1 VPGMPGGVFCVPG
14 NPSVGEFAV
23 VAPVGTIVDV
33 LVAPVGTIV
42 EVLVPAA
49 AAAGGVADDGAVVV
63 VVPVPVEAPVV
74 PAVVCAWTEAIVPVL
89 HRPAISSSKCVFII
103 VSSAS
108 FATQSRAGHGRG
120 ARPDRPGKNAFV
132 SARESA
138 SVQLVPRMTITG
150 LALVP
155 PPSAADLPKVTP
167 ELLASVLARYSR
179 SNEGLAAI
187 LSKVDV
193 NNPDASIDRILKFV
207 DYGHASIGGLTG
219 GLAIAL
225 DGVSMWLAY
234 KIFEVAQMADGQE
247 SSTRYIT
254 MDATNLPAAEEV
266 GIPSDLAPR
275 WRDVL
280 ARAFAAYH
288 AEYARLDALATAEPQ
303 RVRVPADAKPAVVA
317 RLRKNYALDRA
328 RYFVPFATR
337 TNLGLVQSSRMWS
350 MTVKHLDSLPHPEA
364 RAAAKLIRDELLKQ
378 SPRLMRHS
386 AGEPSYEEQARQ
398 ELATSLALGRERLS
412 AAALPDE
419 AWVHVER
426 AAPPWLGEMQPLAEA
441 LRHRANRYGQQ
452 GTATRR
458 MRVTFAWNN
467 LALAEL
473 RDLNR
478 HRTGNRYTPLIQAGF
493 YLPPEI
499 DRRSHAALLDDQL
512 ALTRELL
519 ERSSPAYVYSLLL
532 GAQTPFE
539 HSTHADKFIYEAE
552 LRTGMGAHFRY
563 AEHLSAAL
571 KQFFAQ
577 VPEARSWVVEGTA
590 EPE

>member
-1 VPGMPGGVFCVPG
+1 M
-14 NPSVGEFAV
+14 
-23 VAPVGTIVDV
+23 
-33 LVAPVGTIV
+33 
-42 EVLVPAA
+42 
-49 AAAGGVADDGAVVV
+49 
-63 VVPVPVEAPVV
+63 
-74 PAVVCAWTEAIVPVL
+74 
-89 HRPAISSSKCVFII
+89 R
-103 VSSAS
+103 
-108 FATQSRAGHGRG
+108 
-120 ARPDRPGKNAFV
+120 
-132 SARESA
+132 
-138 SVQLVPRMTITG
+138 ITG
-150 LALVP
+150 LAIVP

-179 SNEGLAAI
+179 SNEGLASI

-193 NNPDASIDRILKFV
+193 TNPDASIDRILKFV

-234 KIFEVAQMADGQE
+234 KIFEIAQMADGQE

-254 MDATNLPAAEEV
+254 MDASNLPTAEEV
-266 GIPSDLAPR
+266 GIPADLTER

-280 ARAFAAYH
+280 ARSFAAYH
-288 AEYARLDALATAEPQ
+288 AEYDRLDALATAEPG
-303 RVRVPADAKPAVVA
+303 RVRIPADAKPAVVT

-328 RYFVPFATR
+328 RYFIPLATR
-337 TNLGLVQSSRMWS
+337 TNLGLVQSSRMWA
-350 MTVKHLDSLPHPEA
+350 MTVKHLDSLPNPEA

-386 AGEPSYEEQARQ
+386 VAEASYQEQAKL
-398 ELATSLALGRERLS
+398 ELATSLRLGLDRLS
-412 AAALPDE
+412 AEPLRDE
-419 AWVHVER
+419 TWVHVD
-426 AAPPWLGEMQPLAEA
+426 AATPPWLPSSQSLSDA
-441 LRHRANRYGQQ
+441 LRHRTNRYAQQ

-478 HRTGNRYTPLIQAGF
+478 HRTGNRYTPFIQAGF

-499 DRRSHAALLDDQL
+499 DRARHSGLLADQV

-519 ERSSPAYVYSLLL
+519 TRGCPSYVYSLLL

-539 HSTHADKFIYEAE
+539 HSTQADKFIYEAE

-571 KQFFAQ
+571 KEFFKQ
-577 VPEARSWVVEGTA
+577 VPEARDWVVEGTA